1 MAIGKAGAKN
11 AGLFALQILAATDVK
26 LAERLDAARVAM
38 AEGVAKKSEKL
49 QQRLSADGLA

>member
-1 MAIGKAGAKN
+1 
-11 AGLFALQILAATDVK
+11 VK